1 MFQYIFQVVLFQLL
15 FLLIYDGFLK
25 RETFFN
31 YNRIYLLATVI
42 LSFILPFVQL
52 GIFENTVPQQLI
64 IKLPEVVIGNL
75 DPEPTVF
82 KVQGATQT
90 DNENIWQWHYIIYIG
105 MLLATVIFV
114 AKLVKLIWLIENNPR
129 RWQGDILLI
138 KLMKSSAAFSFFN
151 RVFMGEHINQH
162 DQQTILRHEMVHVQH
177 KHTLDLL
184 VFEIL
189 RIVMW
194 FNPLVYLYQNRI
206 IAVHEFIADAEAT
219 KHQDKQVYY
228 QNLLAQVFDT
238 NKISFI
244 NPFYKQSLIKK
255 RIVMLSK
262 SKSKQLYLIKYA
274 LLIPMVVGMLMYTS
288 SQAQEIKKTPI
299 SQNIDSLTDDEILE
313 KFYEQFAEQETAG
326 DNLFSSWLDQ
336 LKLNKEKYIQT
347 RENFLK
353 SRAFLNYVMFR
364 AKEIREEPKL
374 SDPDSDNVV
383 ESFEQSKP
391 ENKLERQSYQEYL
404 EWKQTDEAKKLY
416 ENDTKDKSF
425 RMVVNDVNYLTDIE
439 NIRKNEYLNI
449 IKKDNNF
456 DTLILADLK
465 GETLFLQTDRSS
477 SSANGTG
484 LYSGGR
490 NTANFDEIPYAVVER
505 VPAFEGCEDLPTNQQ
520 LKECTSQSITAFVN
534 KNFDT
539 TIGKKA
545 GLKGRQRINVVF
557 KINTDGEIVEVRARA
572 PHPDLEVEAKRVVE
586 SIPALTPGTQ
596 KGKNITVQYSLPII
610 FQIQ

>member
-15 FLLIYDGFLK
+15 FLVIYDGFLK

-31 YNRIYLLATVI
+31 HNRIYLLATVI
-42 LSFILPFVQL
+42 LSFLLPFVQL
-52 GIFENTVPQQLI
+52 GIFENTMPQQLI
-64 IKLPEVVIGNL
+64 IKLPEVVIGAL
-75 DPEPTVF
+75 DAESAGVT
-82 KVQGATQT
+82 VQGTTQSI
-90 DNENIWQWHYIIYIG
+90 NENIWQWHYIIYIG
-105 MLLATVIFV
+105 MMLATLIFIT
-114 AKLVKLIWLIENNPR
+114 KLVRLVWLIENNPK

-138 KLMKSSAAFSFFN
+138 KLIKSSAAFSFFN
-151 RVFMGEHINQH
+151 RVFMGENISQH

-177 KHTLDLL
+177 KHSLDLL
-184 VFEIL
+184 IFEIL

-262 SKSKQLYLIKYA
+262 SKSIQLHLIKYA

-288 SQAQEIKKTPI
+288 SQAQEIKTTETT
-299 SQNIDSLTDDEILE
+299 QNMSEEEMLEKYFQEILE
-313 KFYEQFAEQETAG
+313 RKKAG
-326 DNLFSSWLDQ
+326 
-336 LKLNKEKYIQT
+336 
-347 RENFLK
+347 ENFLELFDDFILEK
-353 SRAFLNYVMFR
+353 
-364 AKEIREEPKL
+364 KEIYISNKADYIKFIAFTKYLNEK
-374 SDPDSDNVV
+374 
-383 ESFEQSKP
+383 SKERNT
-391 ENKLERQSYQEYL
+391 ENKSATVDSPDINFEYKTYNEYS
-404 EWKQTDEAKKLY
+404 EWKQTDEAKKVY
-416 ENDTKDKSF
+416 ENITSDKSF

-439 NIRKNEYLNI
+439 NIRKNEYLNN
-449 IKKDNNF
+449 IKNDINF

-477 SSANGTG
+477 SSGNGIG

-490 NTANFDEIPYAVVER
+490 NTDNFDEIPYAVVER

-586 SIPALTPGTQ
+586 SIPALTPGMQ
-596 KGKNITVQYSLPII
+596 KGKNITVQYALPII
-610 FQIQ
+610 FQVL